1 MKPICIYHANCSDGM
16 TSAWVVS
23 RAFGGEIDL
32 YEGRYGNEPPDVSGR
47 DVILVD
53 FSYKRPVL
61 ERMASAAKSVII
73 LDHHKT
79 AAEDLRGLDL
89 PNLKIVFDMERSG
102 AGIAWD
108 HYFPNLP
115 RPRMVDFVEDRDLWR
130 FKYPETR
137 AFCTFLYAFAGNNDI
152 AAWDEVYCMDVAD
165 VIAKGEVIDM
175 AHMKNVRA
183 CVDIAKRRVVLGG
196 HNVPMANVPVMF
208 ASDAGSIM
216 AQGEAFSVT
225 YVDTANSR
233 LFSLRS
239 TDAGID
245 CGEVAKMYGGG
256 GHRNAAGFKVPR
268 DHELA
273 KI

>member
-1 MKPICIYHANCSDGM
+1 MKPICIYHANCTDGM
-16 TSAWVVS
+16 TAAWVVS
-23 RAFGGEIDL
+23 KVYGGNIDL
-32 YEGRYGNEPPDVSGR
+32 YEGRYGNEPPDVAGR

-61 ERMASAAKSVII
+61 ERMAAKAKSVLI

-79 AAEDLRGLDL
+79 AEEDLRGLEL
-89 PNLKIVFDMERSG
+89 PNLTVVFDMERSG

-108 HYFPNLP
+108 YFCPDVP

-137 AFCTFLYAFAGNNDI
+137 AYCTFMYAFAGKNEMS
-152 AAWDEVYCMDVAD
+152 AWDEMARMDIAD
-165 VIAKGEVIDM
+165 IVVKGEIINM
-175 AHMKNVRA
+175 AHQKNVA
-183 CVDIAKRRVVLGG
+183 AAVEIAKRRVVLGG

-208 ASDAGSIM
+208 ASDAGNMM
-216 AQGEAFSVT
+216 AQGEKFSAT

-245 CGEVAKMYGGG
+245 CGEVAKLYGGG

-268 DHELA
+268 DHDLA
-273 KI
+273 KV